1 MNESFRKPITIRIFS
16 LPVHLPV
23 VRSAVE
29 KTAQQLGFD
38 DETSGS
44 IVLSVDEALTN
55 IIKHAYQGAEDR
67 PIEIE
72 LTTHPGPDHQDLQIR
87 IRDYGRCVAPEKIK
101 SRDLGD
107 VRPGGLG
114 VHIMNECMDC
124 VEFAPG
130 DGGGTILTMA
140 KHLPVKQEA
149 NQ

>member
-1 MNESFRKPITIRIFS
+1 MNESFCKPITIGIFS
-16 LPVHLPV
+16 LPAHLPV

-44 IVLSVDEALTN
+44 VVLSVDEALTN
-55 IIKHAYQGAEDR
+55 IIKHAYQGAEDQ

-72 LTTHPGPDHQDLQIR
+72 ITTHRDQDHVNMQIR
-87 IRDYGRCVAPEKIK
+87 IRDYGRRVAPEKIQ
-101 SRDLGD
+101 SRDLSD

-130 DGGGTILTMA
+130 EGGGTILTME
-140 KHLPVKQEA
+140 KRLPVKQEA